1 MPRTG
6 QLEMNQKKK
15 SEPAAAAGWKG
26 ILFGAI
32 VGFAVGKGWLG
43 AGFGAIVGYNIEREI
58 RRRKI
63 SAARF
68 AGEAFARQASS
79 RRNAGG
85 RGTGAAADPLA
96 DAYAVFGLKS
106 SASDEA
112 LKQAYRALAKKHHPD
127 ALRSQGL
134 SDELIKKATDSMAKV
149 NAAWQL
155 IEKARRL

>member
-1 MPRTG
+1 MSS
-6 QLEMNQKKK
+6 QKKK
-15 SEPAAAAGWKG
+15 HNSSAVGWKG
-26 ILFGAI
+26 IVFGAI
-32 VGFAVGKGWLG
+32 CGFIAGKGWLG

-79 RRNAGG
+79 RRQTGSGAG
-85 RGTGAAADPLA
+85 TTAVSDPLA
-96 DAYAVFGLKS
+96 DAYHLFGLKS

-112 LKQAYRALAKKHHPD
+112 VRHAYRTLAKKYHPD
-127 ALRSQGL
+127 ALRANGMS
-134 SDELIKKATDSMAKV
+134 EAMIRKATDSMAKV